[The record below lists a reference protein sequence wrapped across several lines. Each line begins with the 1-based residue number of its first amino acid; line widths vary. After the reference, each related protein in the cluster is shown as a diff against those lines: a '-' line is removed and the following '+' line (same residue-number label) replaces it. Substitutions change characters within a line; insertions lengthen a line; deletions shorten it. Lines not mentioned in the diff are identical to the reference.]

1 MIGCEECTMENRTF
15 LGELRR
21 PAVERGWTVEARVRA
36 VAGTLVL
43 ISTGLALHDIRWL
56 WLTAFVGANLLQS
69 GISGWCLMSNL
80 LAVAFP
86 KLRESR

>member
-1 MIGCEECTMENRTF
+1 MSQDT
-15 LGELRR
+15 LLAELAR

-43 ISTGLALHDIRWL
+43 VSAGLALIDIRWL

-69 GISGWCLMSNL
+69 GFSGWCLMSNL
-80 LAVAFP
+80 LS
-86 KLRESR
+86 LLGIGRERR